1 MKRWLW
7 IGGAV
12 LLAIAA
18 AAVWFAFQR
27 PDFVAGLVAVAA
39 GAVWKAL
46 APAILK
52 RKPAAEEEIWRDAIR
67 EGMAG
72 TDQRR
77 GKGPSS
83 K

>member
-1 MKRWLW
+1 MMWWLW
-7 IGGAV
+7 GGGLFLV
-12 LLAIAA
+12 AA
-18 AAVWFAFQR
+18 AAIWWSLSD
-27 PDFVAGLVAVAA
+27 PKFVAGLIGQAA
-39 GAVWKAL
+39 RALWKAL

-52 RKPAAEEEIWRDAIR
+52 RKPAAEEEIWHDAIR